1 MTPLF
6 LSYFLLAAIVFSGT
20 LAGIL
25 TCRLAR
31 EELTTGRRWFAH
43 ARKILY
49 ILLVAAALFFLVPR
63 PVTVALVFF
72 GLVCAY
78 FKQIFNS
85 PLFHLFPGFLFF
97 LAARDTVFLLTLSVV
112 LFLFYFTSAA
122 VGCASAR
129 TNFRKQ
135 GREVILHHLPFFV
148 CLPLYV
154 FYL

>member
-1 MTPLF
+1 MIF
-6 LSYFLLAAIVFSGT
+6 LSYALLAIVVFSGA
-20 LAGIL
+20 LAGIF

-31 EELTTGRRWFAH
+31 EELSTGRRWLAH

-49 ILLVAAALFFLVPR
+49 ILLVACALFFLAPR
-63 PVTVALVFF
+63 PVTMAVIFF

-78 FKQIFNS
+78 FKKIVAS

-97 LAARDTVFLLTLSVV
+97 LAARDAVFLLTLSVV
-112 LFLFYFTSAA
+112 LFLFYFISAA
-122 VGCASAR
+122 VGCALA
-129 TNFRKQ
+129 TTDFRKQ
-135 GREVILHHLPFFV
+135 GGAVILHHLPFFV